1 MEQCEVEESKLQD
14 IRPTTS
20 GSEILIGSANLS
32 IWLLLQPMW
41 PGVEQ
46 TTTVFHRQQA
56 DVASLES
63 ARILR
68 DFEAVKA

>member
-1 MEQCEVEESKLQD
+1 MGWL
-14 IRPTTS
+14 
-20 GSEILIGSANLS
+20 GWMGWMG
-32 IWLLLQPMW
+32 WLLLQPMW